1 MIEITPRI
9 AALLEEGFAVTAYS
23 AIQYFTE
30 DERHEVLAALRPYQE
45 AIAAEYVK
53 IEAARQRG
61 GATVDAWTSGRGDG

>member
-45 AIAAEYVK
+45 AS
-53 IEAARQRG
+53 R
-61 GATVDAWTSGRGDG
+61 